1 MIQKPCELLVGTNP
15 GSPRSI
21 AVLLPL
27 PAFFEGA
34 RLLFTSHLYP
44 LLFLIQLT
52 ATLVKRQD
60 WERSV
65 HYQGG
70 QANSSWKL
78 HTSMPTS

>member
-52 ATLVKRQD
+52 ATLDDLESEV
-60 WERSV
+60 
-65 HYQGG
+65 GG
-70 QANSSWKL
+70 GKMAKGQKNPL
-78 HTSMPTS
+78 